1 MTTSS
6 LFKLTSLLAIF
17 SLTGCALPDNIR
29 SVQMAEGE
37 VPVLQGAP
45 VRNSSTPF
53 DPVLRCYGRDLEAR
67 NRVYGIAIGNIRD
80 YTGRQEPEAGFV
92 ITQGGALMAYSALG
106 KMRGGVRIHERFDTQ
121 VAEAELAWINNRQL
135 GDGRQHTVEANGG
148 MDTVP
153 WLPYFGG
160 SIVQSDYFI
169 VGGITEVNYN
179 IQSGGAEASIN
190 NVGPRARTYTMNIAV
205 DLRIVGSQ
213 TLRVYDTVTVEKQVT
228 GYEVGAGV
236 FRFFGSDLYDI
247 NIGAKVQE
255 PLQFAVRMALESAVL
270 QLMPAVTKVPI
281 DNCLLGDD
289 AIIAA
294 DFIEGGTRYK

>member
-1 MTTSS
+1 VAISS
-6 LFKLTSLLAIF
+6 LFKISPLLAI
-17 SLTGCALPDNIR
+17 LGVAGCSFPEHIR
-29 SVQMAEGE
+29 TERMAEGE

-53 DPVLRCYGRDLEAR
+53 DPVLRCYGRDLQSR
-67 NRVYGIAIGNIRD
+67 NRVEGIAVGNIRD
-80 YTGRQEPEAGFV
+80 YTGKQEPDAGFV
-92 ITQGGALMAYSALG
+92 ITQGGSLMAYSALG

-121 VAEAELAWINNRQL
+121 VAESELTWINNRQL
-135 GDGRQHTVEANGG
+135 GDGRQHTVDSNGG
-148 MDTVP
+148 EESVP

-160 SIVQSDYFI
+160 SIIQSDYFI

-179 IQSGGAEASIN
+179 IQSGGAEATVN
-190 NVGPRARTYTMNIAV
+190 NIGPRARTYTMNIAV

-213 TLRVYDTVTVEKQVT
+213 TLRVYDTVTVEKQIT
-228 GYEVGAGV
+228 GVEVGAGI

-255 PLQFAVRMALESAVL
+255 PIQFAVRMAIESGVL
-270 QLMPAVTKVPI
+270 QLLPSVTKVPYEP
-281 DNCLLGDD
+281 CLMGDD

-294 DFIEGGTRYK
+294 DFIADSSKFK